1 MRIVW
6 AIPCGWARPSST
18 PGRLDV
24 FDCQIDSVVVGTL
37 GTEVEFD
44 VAFRIAGS
52 AADFSVEHSVQVTL
66 SDPQLNELNV
76 LSLPVI
82 PRVPARH
89 RLPGYE
95 LSAHDGARVS
105 FQPDREG
112 GYDLSFALDGAPEH
126 RHKATISV
134 KLLDSN

>member
-1 MRIVW
+1 LRIAW
-6 AIPCGWARPSST
+6 AIPCGWVRPSST
-18 PGRLDV
+18 PGRLDL
-24 FDCQIDSVVVGTL
+24 FDCQIDSVLVGSL

-44 VAFRIAGS
+44 VAFRLAG
-52 AADFSVEHSVQVTL
+52 AATDFAIEHVVQVTL

-76 LSLPVI
+76 LELPVL
-82 PRVPARH
+82 PRVPSPH

-95 LSAHDGARVS
+95 LSAHDGARIS

-112 GYDLSFALDGAPEH
+112 GYDLSFALDGEPDH